1 MLDVDELPEKPNVN
15 TFNSVLSGLIGGLA
29 GLAVGHPF
37 DTGLFYSYQHVVV
50 VHTHALFLVKVR
62 LQSRELSS
70 RYKGTFNCFVST
82 IKQEKFIG
90 LYKGMVG
97 VGAIN
102 ALVFGSYT
110 YLMQLQAQSQGIPY
124 DETAQNAPLQHV
136 FLAGMGSGVIS
147 SFVTCP
153 MELAKVQLQ
162 NQTTNTTAIKGPLDC
177 LHKMYLTGGLR
188 YCFKGMVPTML
199 RELSFGPYFLTY
211 EIVTRSLAKP
221 NQELSGPRVILAGGV
236 AGIAAWCSTYFA
248 DVVKTRIQ
256 SEPHR
261 YKGFIDCMKCSY
273 YEEGWR
279 IFFKGLTP
287 TILRA
292 FPSNAA
298 TFAAY
303 TWTMNL
309 FLSKETITRRTYEE
323 AIL

>member
-1 MLDVDELPEKPNVN
+1 MLDNDELPERPNVQ
-15 TFNSVLSGLIGGLA
+15 TLNSVLSGLIGGLA

-37 DTGLFYSYQHVVV
+37 
-50 VHTHALFLVKVR
+50 VKVR
-62 LQSRELSS
+62 LQSRELAS
-70 RYKGTFNCFVST
+70 RYKGTLNCFIST

-90 LYKGMVG
+90 LYKGMASPAVG
-97 VGAIN
+97 VGAVN
-102 ALVFGSYT
+102 ALVFGTYT
-110 YLMQLQAQSQGIPY
+110 YFMQHQARLKGTPY
-124 DETAQNAPLQHV
+124 DESSAPLQHV
-136 FLAGMGSGVIS
+136 FLAGMGSGIVS

-162 NQTTNTTAIKGPLDC
+162 NQTSTVIKGPLDC
-177 LHKMYLTGGLR
+177 LHKMYITGGLR
-188 YCFKGMVPTML
+188 YCFKGMTPTML
-199 RELSFGPYFLTY
+199 RELSFGPYFVTY
-211 EIVTRSLAKP
+211 EIISRQLHKKG
-221 NQELSGPRVILAGGV
+221 QELSGPCVILAGGT

-261 YKGFIDCMKCSY
+261 YKGLIDCMKRSY

-303 TWTMNL
+303 TWVMNVFQSSHVL
-309 FLSKETITRRTYEE
+309 TQKRTYEE

>member
-15 TFNSVLSGLIGGLA
+15 TFNSVLAGLIGGLA

-37 DTGLFYSYQHVVV
+37 
-50 VHTHALFLVKVR
+50 VKVR

-110 YLMQLQAQSQGIPY
+110 YLMQLQAQSQGISY
-124 DETAQNAPLQHV
+124 DETAQNAPLHHV

-162 NQTTNTTAIKGPLDC
+162 NQTTNTTAVKGPLDC

-221 NQELSGPRVILAGGV
+221 NQELSGPRVVLAGGV